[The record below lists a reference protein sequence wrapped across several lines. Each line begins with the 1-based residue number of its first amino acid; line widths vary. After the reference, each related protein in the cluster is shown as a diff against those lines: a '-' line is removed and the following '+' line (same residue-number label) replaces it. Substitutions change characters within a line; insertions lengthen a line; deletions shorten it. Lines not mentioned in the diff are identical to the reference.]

1 VLTGVLHG
9 AIPAARSE
17 SAVRTR
23 TELEGVAMT
32 STGTS
37 RPDVVELP
45 CGSGFAAVLDRL
57 DAEIAA
63 RGLTVFARVDHAA
76 NARAV
81 GLEMPPTTV
90 LLVGNARGGT
100 PLMLR
105 APALA
110 LDLPLRLLVRETPEG
125 TVVSYH
131 DPAATLAAFGLP
143 ASAAH
148 PLLGLADIAVD
159 VAGGGPAPP

>member
-1 VLTGVLHG
+1 
-9 AIPAARSE
+9 
-17 SAVRTR
+17 
-23 TELEGVAMT
+23 MM

-37 RPDVVELP
+37 CPDVVELP

-105 APALA
+105 APTLA
-110 LDLPLRLLVRETPEG
+110 LDLPFRILVRDSPEG
-125 TVVSYH
+125 AVVSYH
-131 DPAATLAAFGLP
+131 DPTATLAAFGLP
-143 ASAAH
+143 ASAAQ
-148 PLLGLADIAVD
+148 PLLSLAAIAVD
-159 VAGGGPAPP
+159 ATGCEPAPP